1 MRSKGCNAGKKNAQD
16 GSSWQI
22 KKKKNYLVLVV
33 PTTEMESDINENLF
47 G

>member
-1 MRSKGCNAGKKNAQD
+1 MLEKNAQD

-22 KKKKNYLVLVV
+22 KKEKLSLLVLVV
-33 PTTEMESDINENLF
+33 TTTEMESDINENLF